1 MWPSLFVG
9 LAVEDRAGGLTS
21 AVLRPSLVRS
31 VATRS
36 LRGFVNTPD
45 FTGPDFEDFQG
56 DRLMLELLDHRDN
69 PGAGSQI
76 ESRVA
81 SDAHAVKPCGFLTMS
96 ARIQPNERALSTLV
110 RASEPLS
117 AFCAVTSG
125 PGWTKSG
132 GSDSVESG
140 AAMAWPMGR
149 CLCAIS
155 GASLN

>member
-69 PGAGSQI
+69 PGAIWAQ
-76 ESRVA
+76 E
-81 SDAHAVKPCGFLTMS
+81 
-96 ARIQPNERALSTLV
+96 ARLKAE
-110 RASEPLS
+110 
-117 AFCAVTSG
+117 
-125 PGWTKSG
+125 
-132 GSDSVESG
+132 
-140 AAMAWPMGR
+140 
-149 CLCAIS
+149 
-155 GASLN
+155 